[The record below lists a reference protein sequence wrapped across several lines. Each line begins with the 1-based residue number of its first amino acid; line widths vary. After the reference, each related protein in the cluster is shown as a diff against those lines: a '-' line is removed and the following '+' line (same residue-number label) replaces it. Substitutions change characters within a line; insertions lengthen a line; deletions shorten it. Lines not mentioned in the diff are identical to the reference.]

1 MLKEI
6 SALPIG
12 RIAHETM
19 SQRVYG
25 DLREL
30 IMSGRVQPGQRLT
43 LKSLSEAVGTS
54 QMPVRE
60 ALRQLAAEGA
70 LEFLPNK
77 SVRVPLMTKEKF
89 LELLAIRLQ
98 VECLALEHATQ
109 RITKDQLQELAR
121 HHETFSKEVKRKS
134 PDPTIAIEANMR
146 FHFTAYRAAQMPTLM
161 NMIEGLWLQVG
172 PVLNL
177 DMRSGS
183 KRLTDA
189 ESARYHHQKIL
200 EAMMKKNIKA
210 AKNAL
215 IADLTSAANFIVS
228 LGKLK

>member
-1 MLKEI
+1 VAPDLV
-6 SALPIG
+6 ALPIE
-12 RIAHETM
+12 RIVHETM

-43 LKSLSEAVGTS
+43 LKNLSEAVGTS

-77 SVRVPLMTKEKF
+77 SVRVPVMTKEKF

-98 VECLALEHATQ
+98 VEGLALEHATQ
-109 RITKDQLQELAR
+109 RISKPQLQELA
-121 HHETFSKEVKRKS
+121 HYHEVFSKEVKRKT
-134 PDPTIAIEANMR
+134 PDPTVAIDANMR

-161 NMIEGLWLQVG
+161 NIVEGLWLQVG

-183 KRLTDA
+183 KRLTEGPA
-189 ESARYHHQKIL
+189 KHHHQKIL
-200 EAMMKKNIKA
+200 EAMQVKNAKA
-210 AKNAL
+210 ARLAL
-215 IADLTSAANFIVS
+215 MDDLSTAANFILS
-228 LGKLK
+228 LDKLQ

>member
-1 MLKEI
+1 MAPDFV
-6 SALPIG
+6 ALPIG
-12 RIAHETM
+12 RIMHETM

-43 LKSLSEAVGTS
+43 LKNLSEAVGTS

-77 SVRVPLMTKEKF
+77 SVRVPVMTKEKF

-98 VECLALEHATQ
+98 VEGLALEHATQ
-109 RITKDQLQELAR
+109 LITKLQIQELA
-121 HHETFSKEVKRKS
+121 HYHDVFSKEVKRKT
-134 PDPTIAIEANMR
+134 PDPTIAIDANMR
-146 FHFTAYRAAQMPTLM
+146 FHFTAYRAAHMPTLM
-161 NMIEGLWLQVG
+161 NIVEGLWLQVG

-183 KRLTDA
+183 KRLTDGPA
-189 ESARYHHQKIL
+189 KHHLQKIL
-200 EAMMKKNIKA
+200 DAMQ
-210 AKNAL
+210 AKNAKAARL
-215 IADLTSAANFIVS
+215 ALMDDLTTAANFILS
-228 LGKLK
+228 LDKLT

>member
-1 MLKEI
+1 VAPDFV
-6 SALPIG
+6 ALPIR
-12 RIAHETM
+12 RIMHETM

-43 LKSLSEAVGTS
+43 LKNLSEAVGTS

-77 SVRVPLMTKEKF
+77 SVRVPVMTKEKF

-98 VECLALEHATQ
+98 VEGLALEHATQ
-109 RITKDQLQELAR
+109 RITKLQIQELA
-121 HHETFSKEVKRKS
+121 HYHDVFSKEVKRKT
-134 PDPTIAIEANMR
+134 PDPTIAIDANMR
-146 FHFTAYRAAQMPTLM
+146 FHFTAYRAAHMPTLM
-161 NMIEGLWLQVG
+161 NIVEGLWLQVG

-183 KRLTDA
+183 KRLTDGPA
-189 ESARYHHQKIL
+189 KHHHQKIL
-200 EAMMKKNIKA
+200 DAMQ
-210 AKNAL
+210 AKNAKAARL
-215 IADLTSAANFIVS
+215 ALVDDLTTAANFILS
-228 LGKLK
+228 LDKLT

>member
-109 RITKDQLQELAR
+109 RITKDQLQ
-121 HHETFSKEVKRKS
+121 
-134 PDPTIAIEANMR
+134 
-146 FHFTAYRAAQMPTLM
+146 
-161 NMIEGLWLQVG
+161 
-172 PVLNL
+172 
-177 DMRSGS
+177 
-183 KRLTDA
+183 
-189 ESARYHHQKIL
+189 
-200 EAMMKKNIKA
+200 
-210 AKNAL
+210 
-215 IADLTSAANFIVS
+215 
-228 LGKLK
+228 

>member
-1 MLKEI
+1 M
-6 SALPIG
+6 
-12 RIAHETM
+12 HETM

-43 LKSLSEAVGTS
+43 LKNLSEAVGTS

-77 SVRVPLMTKEKF
+77 SVRVPVMTKEKF

-98 VECLALEHATQ
+98 VEGLALEHATQ
-109 RITKDQLQELAR
+109 RITKLQIQELA
-121 HHETFSKEVKRKS
+121 HHHDVFSKEVKRKT
-134 PDPTIAIEANMR
+134 PDPTIAIDANMR
-146 FHFTAYRAAQMPTLM
+146 FHFTAYRAAHMPTLM
-161 NMIEGLWLQVG
+161 NIVEGLWLQVG

-183 KRLTDA
+183 KRLTDGPA
-189 ESARYHHQKIL
+189 KHHHQKIL
-200 EAMMKKNIKA
+200 AAMQ
-210 AKNAL
+210 AKNAKAARL
-215 IADLTSAANFIVS
+215 ALVDDLTTAANFILS
-228 LGKLK
+228 LDKLT

>member
-1 MLKEI
+1 MAPDFV
-6 SALPIG
+6 ALPIG
-12 RIAHETM
+12 RIMHETM

-43 LKSLSEAVGTS
+43 LKNLSEAVGTS

-77 SVRVPLMTKEKF
+77 SVRVPVMTKEKF

-98 VECLALEHATQ
+98 VEGLALEQATQ
-109 RITKDQLQELAR
+109 RITKLQIQELA
-121 HHETFSKEVKRKS
+121 HYHDVFSKEVKRKT
-134 PDPTIAIEANMR
+134 PDPTIAIDANMR
-146 FHFTAYRAAQMPTLM
+146 FHFTAYRAAHMPTLM
-161 NMIEGLWLQVG
+161 NIVEGLWLQVG

-183 KRLTDA
+183 KRLTDGPA
-189 ESARYHHQKIL
+189 KDHHQKIL
-200 EAMMKKNIKA
+200 DAMQ
-210 AKNAL
+210 AKNAKAARL
-215 IADLTSAANFIVS
+215 ALVDDLTTAANFILS
-228 LGKLK
+228 LDKLT

>member
-1 MLKEI
+1 MTRTFPVPKEI
-6 SALPIG
+6 VALPIG

-19 SQRVYG
+19 SQRVYS

-98 VECLALEHATQ
+98 VEGLALEHATR

-121 HHETFSKEVKRKS
+121 HHETFSKEVKRKT

-146 FHFTAYRAAQMPTLM
+146 FHFTAYR
-161 NMIEGLWLQVG
+161 

-189 ESARYHHQKIL
+189 ESARNHHQKIL

>member
-1 MLKEI
+1 MAPDFV
-6 SALPIG
+6 ALPIG
-12 RIAHETM
+12 RIMHETM

-43 LKSLSEAVGTS
+43 LKNLSEAVGTS

-77 SVRVPLMTKEKF
+77 SVRVPVMTKDKF

-98 VECLALEHATQ
+98 VEGLALEHATQ
-109 RITKDQLQELAR
+109 RITKLQVQELA
-121 HHETFSKEVKRKS
+121 HYHDVFSKEVKRKT
-134 PDPTIAIEANMR
+134 PDPTIAIDANMR
-146 FHFTAYRAAQMPTLM
+146 FHFTAYRAAHMPTLM
-161 NMIEGLWLQVG
+161 NIVEGLWLQVG

-183 KRLTDA
+183 KRLTDGPA
-189 ESARYHHQKIL
+189 KHHHQKIL
-200 EAMMKKNIKA
+200 DAMK
-210 AKNAL
+210 AKNAKAARL
-215 IADLTSAANFIVS
+215 ALMDDLTTAANFILS
-228 LGKLK
+228 LDKLK

>member
-77 SVRVPLMTKEKF
+77 SVRVPLMTKE
-89 LELLAIRLQ
+89 
-98 VECLALEHATQ
+98 
-109 RITKDQLQELAR
+109 ELAR

-189 ESARYHHQKIL
+189 ESARNHHQKIL

>member
-1 MLKEI
+1 
-6 SALPIG
+6 
-12 RIAHETM
+12 
-19 SQRVYG
+19 
-25 DLREL
+25 
-30 IMSGRVQPGQRLT
+30 
-43 LKSLSEAVGTS
+43 
-54 QMPVRE
+54 MPVRE

-146 FHFTAYRAAQMPTLM
+146 FHFTAYRAAEMPTLM

-189 ESARYHHQKIL
+189 ESARNHHQKIL

-228 LGKLK
+228 LGKLR

>member
-1 MLKEI
+1 M
-6 SALPIG
+6 
-12 RIAHETM
+12 HETM

-43 LKSLSEAVGTS
+43 LKNLSEAVGTS

-77 SVRVPLMTKEKF
+77 SVRVPVMTKEKF

-98 VECLALEHATQ
+98 VEGLALEHATQ
-109 RITKDQLQELAR
+109 RITKLQIQELA
-121 HHETFSKEVKRKS
+121 HYHDVFSKEVKRKT
-134 PDPTIAIEANMR
+134 PDPTIAIDANMR
-146 FHFTAYRAAQMPTLM
+146 FHFTAYRAAHMPTLM
-161 NMIEGLWLQVG
+161 NIVEGLWLQVG

-183 KRLTDA
+183 KRLTDGPA
-189 ESARYHHQKIL
+189 KHHLQKIL
-200 EAMMKKNIKA
+200 DAMQ
-210 AKNAL
+210 AKNAKAARL
-215 IADLTSAANFIVS
+215 ALVDDLTTAANFILS
-228 LGKLK
+228 LDKLT